1 MADNL
6 RAISSDIK
14 FNLITDHEIN
24 EQISKIYE
32 MGYRAGVLDQ
42 KRVLS
47 HSKVLNTLLYSW
59 LIDQLE
65 QFSYFTKRYE
75 YKFILEEIVKCMDQY
90 LSEYR
95 LTSTRKLRNFV
106 IIEDGA
112 EVTVNAK
119 KELGYVL
126 APVMEKFIEG
136 EEDKQRRERERKESE
151 QKAV

>member
-6 RAISSDIK
+6 KAISSDIK

-24 EQISKIYE
+24 DQIEKIYE

-42 KRVLS
+42 KRVSS

-90 LSEYR
+90 LSEYK

-106 IIEDGA
+106 VIEDGA
-112 EVTVNAK
+112 ESTINTK
-119 KELGYVL
+119 KELSYVL

-136 EEDKQRRERERKESE
+136 EEEKQRRERERKELE
-151 QKAV
+151 NQNK